1 MSATGLWMLLALG
14 VLIVSTGLPVWALL
28 IGVASAFSVV
38 GLFTGAIDVNLLTA
52 APTRVVGLLEHDLLQ
67 ALPLY
72 VLVGML
78 LQRLAVADAI
88 FNTLAR
94 ALRFTGAGVPL
105 AALGTGALLA
115 PMNGSVASSSA
126 LLSRVIAPRLQHL
139 GGDKST
145 ALVAAAATIGVVV
158 PPSLVLL
165 LLGDAMLRAHLEAG
179 NLPGATALAGQRI
192 VNTQDILSAALL
204 PACAV
209 LVLWALW
216 LLIAYRQPAQQ
227 LPHQFKEEKQPI
239 ASVEYAQAAIAFIAT
254 AIIVTLLGAV
264 FTGAMFAVEAAATG
278 CCLLIVTTVATRSLS
293 FKEWQSVVQGTLAL
307 TGALVAL
314 LVAATMFS
322 LVFRGFGTDKW
333 LANALL
339 TSGLPPL
346 ATAAVILA
354 CVALCACVLD
364 AFEMIFV
371 IIPVVAPP
379 LIASLGDASQ
389 AAVLLLLLLQLSF
402 VLPPMGYAVLM
413 ARAQAAKNG
422 LSTPLNRIFRQ
433 ILPYASVV
441 IAQAAII
448 FVAPSFVH
456 LLDKPT
462 HNLQA
467 NPLSDAEIVR
477 QMQDMADKAAPPD
490 PQPDAK
496 PDVKPDAKP

>member
-1 MSATGLWMLLALG
+1 MTAAGLWMLLALG

-28 IGVASAFSVV
+28 IGVASAFSVL
-38 GLFTGAIDVNLLTA
+38 GLFTGHIDVNLLTA
-52 APTRVVGLLEHDLLQ
+52 APSRAIGLLEHDLLQ

-94 ALRFTGAGVPL
+94 LLRFTGAGVPL

-139 GGDKST
+139 AHIGAAKST

-179 NLPGATALAGQRI
+179 NLPGATLTGQRI

-209 LVLWALW
+209 LALWAVW
-216 LLIAYRQPAQQ
+216 LLIAYRQPA
-227 LPHQFKEEKQPI
+227 KQPEEQFRQEKVPL
-239 ASVEYAQAAIAFIAT
+239 AAVEYAQAAIAFIAT
-254 AIIVTLLGAV
+254 AIILTLLGAV

-278 CCLLIVTTVATRSLS
+278 CCLLIATTLVTHSLS
-293 FKEWQSVVQGTLAL
+293 VTEWRGVVQSTLAL
-307 TGALVAL
+307 TGALIAL

-322 LVFRGFGTDKW
+322 LVFRGFGTDQW

-339 TSGLPPL
+339 TSGLSPW
-346 ATAAVILA
+346 ATAAVILT

-413 ARAQAAKNG
+413 ARAQAAKDG
-422 LSTPLNRIFRQ
+422 HTTPLSHIFKQ
-433 ILPYASVV
+433 IMPFASVV
-441 IAQAAII
+441 IAQAAIVFI
-448 FVAPSFVH
+448 APSIVH
-456 LLDKPT
+456 QLDKPGQRT
-462 HNLQA
+462 DTSTVNEA
-467 NPLSDAEIVR
+467 DIVK
-477 QMQDMADKAAPPD
+477 QMQDMAQQAP
-490 PQPDAK
+490 AGEK
-496 PDVKPDAKP
+496 P

>member
-1 MSATGLWMLLALG
+1 MTATGLWMLLALG
-14 VLIVSTGLPVWALL
+14 ILIVGTGLPVWALL
-28 IGVASAFSVV
+28 IGVASAFSAI
-38 GLFTGAIDVNLLTA
+38 GLITGAIDVNLLTA
-52 APTRVVGLLEHDLLQ
+52 APSRVIGLLEHDLLQ

-88 FNTLAR
+88 FSTLAR
-94 ALRFTGAGVPL
+94 LLRFTGAGVPL

-139 GGDKST
+139 EHIGGAKST

-179 NLPGATALAGQRI
+179 NLPGANLAGQRI

-209 LVLWALW
+209 LLLWALW
-216 LLIAYRQPAQQ
+216 LLMAYRQP
-227 LPHQFKEEKQPI
+227 FKSSLTTVLAKKQPETHI
-239 ASVEYAQAAIAFIAT
+239 NSAQAATALIAT
-254 AIIVTLLGAV
+254 AIIITLLGAV

-278 CCLLIVTTVATRSLS
+278 CCLLIVTTLATRSLS
-293 FKEWQSVVQGTLAL
+293 ATEWRGVVQGTLAL

-339 TSGLPPL
+339 TSGWPPL
-346 ATAAVILA
+346 LTAAVILA
-354 CVALCACVLD
+354 VVALCACVLD

-422 LSTPLNRIFRQ
+422 HNLLLRHIFRQ
-433 ILPYASVV
+433 ILPFALVI
-441 IAQAAII
+441 IAQAATVFI
-448 FVAPSFVH
+448 APSFVH
-456 LLDKPT
+456 LLDKPGQRLDT
-462 HNLQA
+462 STA
-467 NPLSDAEIVR
+467 TEADIVR
-477 QMQDMADKAAPPD
+477 QMEDMAKQEPAAEP
-490 PQPDAK
+490 AGSK
-496 PDVKPDAKP
+496 P